1 MILTRLLVNIIH
13 SSKGSEADV
22 VFVIGYVNPIKLVKA
37 FADFELRRE
46 EERVYYVAMTRAG
59 EKLVIVTTG
68 PETSFLDHVNFVLP
82 ERIKARA
89 QLRSYEDE

>member
-1 MILTRLLVNIIH
+1 
-13 SSKGSEADV
+13 
-22 VFVIGYVNPIKLVKA
+22 
-37 FADFELRRE
+37 LRRE
-46 EERVYYVAMTRAG
+46 EERVYYVAMMRPG

-68 PETSFLDHVNFVLP
+68 PETSFLDRVNFVLP